1 MKAGQQRGLTIFEFS
16 VVLAVIGAIA
26 AIGLQRYIELQ
37 ELAEKAQVEATL
49 RNIQSGLAQEMARR
63 IIAGQDGQ
71 VDDMVGSNPVRWLA
85 RPPERYQGESI
96 GVAQELPP
104 GAWRFDLERK
114 ELHYQP
120 NFSRNL
126 YLEGGTKSL
135 RWQVRRPKINEPRP
149 FLAPVG
155 VMAVAP
161 YQWF

>member
-1 MKAGQQRGLTIFEFS
+1 MTARQGGLTKFEFS
-16 VVLAVIGAIA
+16 VALAVIGVLA
-26 AIGLQRYIELQ
+26 ALALQRYIELQ
-37 ELAEKAQVEATL
+37 ELAEKAKVEATL

-71 VDDMVGSNPVRWLA
+71 VDDLVGSNPVRWLA
-85 RPPERYQGESI
+85 QPPEGYLGES
-96 GVAQELPP
+96 AAEAELPA
-104 GAWRFDLERK
+104 GAWSFDPERK
-114 ELHYQP
+114 ELRYQP

-126 YLEGGTKSL
+126 YIESGSKSL
-135 RWQVRRPKINEPRP
+135 RWQVRRPKMNEPRP